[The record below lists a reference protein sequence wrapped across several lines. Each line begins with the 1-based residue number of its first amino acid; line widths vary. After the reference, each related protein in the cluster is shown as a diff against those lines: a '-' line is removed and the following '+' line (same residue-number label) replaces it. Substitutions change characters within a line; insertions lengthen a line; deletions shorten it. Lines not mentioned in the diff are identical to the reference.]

1 MADPVFDEDLIVDLL
16 KSSVT
21 RENTGRIQQ
30 GAVHLL
36 VDLYDRG
43 VTRDEFTTA
52 ASLSLSLYAQCA
64 KLWVLGNIEE
74 VNIAEGL
81 TPERFKTASA
91 QLEDV
96 IRKQCLDA
104 IEILKR
110 LKECPLSTDKIH

>member
-1 MADPVFDEDLIVDLL
+1 MGDPVFDEALIMDLL
-16 KSSVT
+16 KSSVN

-74 VNIAEGL
+74 VHQSGDL
-81 TPERFKTASA
+81 SPQRFKIAA
-91 QLEDV
+91 DQLEEI
-96 IRKQCLDA
+96 IRRQCIDA
-104 IEILKR
+104 IEIVKR
-110 LKECPLSTDKIH
+110 LQECPTSQDKVH